1 LVRHSEFAHLKEFNE
16 HKPGPSNTPIGFMA
30 RSTREGFQKSYN
42 YVEDAYERKEDM
54 RKLDY

>member
-1 LVRHSEFAHLKEFNE
+1 MKEFTE
-16 HKPGPSNTPIGFMA
+16 HKPGASNVPIGFLS
-30 RSTREGFQKSYN
+30 RSTRETFQKGWM